1 MLIDPIFTHLCSK
14 LVSIQTV
21 FLSRLALV
29 HFTFHGYLFTQQ
41 IFVCF
46 IYKQFSNSLFS
57 FCFCFLKCNP
67 INIESIFMS
76 VDDVINV

>member
-29 HFTFHGYLFTQQ
+29 HFTFHGYLPSRYLFALFTSN
-41 IFVCF
+41 FRTVCF
-46 IYKQFSNSLFS
+46 RFVFV
-57 FCFCFLKCNP
+57 F
-67 INIESIFMS
+67 
-76 VDDVINV
+76 